1 MDPIATLTK
10 RTIEVSPDNQGH
22 RSLLT
27 MFKKKDPGGWV
38 RRPSEKVRQAV
49 HEREETVQRRDARA
63 LKDRERHRCHLMAEG
78 SENEDEENSDE
89 GQAGEEDDLE
99 DDDEGTHVGRP
110 FILLCA
116 ALTKYHVQFSS
127 RPVHTK
133 LSEVPRQHLTHSSS
147 KVPRVVGG
155 NIPNPSGEVSTVL
168 L

>member
-1 MDPIATLTK
+1 
-10 RTIEVSPDNQGH
+10 
-22 RSLLT
+22 
-27 MFKKKDPGGWV
+27 
-38 RRPSEKVRQAV
+38 V
-49 HEREETVQRRDARA
+49 HEREETVQRCDARA
-63 LKDRERHRCHLMAEG
+63 LKDRERRRRRRHLMAEG

-133 LSEVPRQHLTHSSS
+133 LSEVPRQHLIHSSS
-147 KVPRVVGG
+147 KVPRVASG

>member
-1 MDPIATLTK
+1 M
-10 RTIEVSPDNQGH
+10 
-22 RSLLT
+22 
-27 MFKKKDPGGWV
+27 
-38 RRPSEKVRQAV
+38 

-63 LKDRERHRCHLMAEG
+63 LKDHERRRHHHHHLMAEG
-78 SENEDEENSDE
+78 SKNKDKENSDE

-99 DDDEGTHVGRP
+99 DDDAGTHVGHP

-127 RPVHTK
+127 QPVHTK

-147 KVPRVVGG
+147 KVPRGVGS